1 MNRTWFPRL
10 LGVATAAYSVAI
22 IVKPELFL
30 KPTKLLGESG
40 TPSAGQK
47 VLTRAFGGRD
57 LATGVAMAIAPAGN
71 PLRTAVAVR
80 TASDI
85 VDLVALGS
93 GLPDQEG
100 REKATLVAAGWGA
113 LCALS
118 LLAAGEEKKGLLGRK

>member
-1 MNRTWFPRL
+1 MDRTWFPRL

-30 KPTKLLGESG
+30 KPTGLIKGSEV
-40 TPSAGQK
+40 PSDGQK

-57 LATGVAMAIAPAGN
+57 LASGVAMALAPAGN

-80 TASDI
+80 TAADV

-100 REKATLVAAGWGA
+100 REKATMVAAGWGA

-118 LLAAGEEKKGLLGRK
+118 LLAAGGRKKKPLSRK